1 MHNPQL
7 NKNGE
12 LQHLI
17 TLEGLPPAVITRI
30 LDTAASFVSVG
41 DREVKKVPLM
51 RGKSVFQTTLG
62 RCDQPEYFCVLG
74 Q

>member
-30 LDTAASFVSVG
+30 LDTAAS
-41 DREVKKVPLM
+41 
-51 RGKSVFQTTLG
+51 RGPPARDEPSSGKQTHGKPAWPEIG
-62 RCDQPEYFCVLG
+62 RAHV
-74 Q
+74 